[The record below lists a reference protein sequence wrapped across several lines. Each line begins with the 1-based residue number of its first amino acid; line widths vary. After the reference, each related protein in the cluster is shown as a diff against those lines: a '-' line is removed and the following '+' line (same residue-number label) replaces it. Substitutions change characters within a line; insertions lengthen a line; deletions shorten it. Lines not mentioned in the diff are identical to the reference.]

1 MDLEKC
7 IPHDLLRFTMIYHDW
22 YVEMDNFF
30 IEMMLVCV
38 LFCRVKLIALRWNLH
53 HFHPRNR
60 EISGFSSAWSQKTRG
75 EDQIVPGA
83 RQQGSS
89 PMPVGNM
96 AISLGTSENSDT
108 FTFEKEIV
116 EHWDLYDIWCA
127 DEHQIGFISQKIQFM
142 TVSWHC
148 IWHHSAANMEQFCI
162 TSSTTRNQHQSNCT
176 HHKGLKLINNSCP
189 KLALF
194 FPRTFVDQT
203 FLWD

>member
-116 EHWDLYDIWCA
+116 EHWDLSDILV
-127 DEHQIGFISQKIQFM
+127 EHLRTPMRRWTSNWLYLTKDPIHDRLVTLHLASLCSKHGTILYHFEHNEEPTPIKLHTSQRIK
-142 TVSWHC
+142 T
-148 IWHHSAANMEQFCI
+148 
-162 TSSTTRNQHQSNCT
+162 
-176 HHKGLKLINNSCP
+176 
-189 KLALF
+189 
-194 FPRTFVDQT
+194 D
-203 FLWD
+203 